1 MSAPVLSAVPSVTS
15 GAAPLAV
22 FLDCTGTTGVT
33 MHTGY
38 WQHSFGDSGAGTWDN
53 GANTSQSKN
62 FATGIVA
69 AHVYETPGTYYI
81 TSLCGNSAGEYDV
94 EVNTITVT
102 AADTQWATTKTIC
115 VSTSGNF
122 TGAPTGST
130 HVTQADGDAVTAVS
144 DNIGSGDVRILFR
157 GGETFTAATAI
168 ALNQATG
175 YLGSFGTG
183 DALITATGDG
193 VSVSANNWRIVDL
206 DISGYSG
213 SGKAAVIAGG
223 NISKLTVLRLNAHD
237 AAAYGV
243 SLDPSANTL
252 SEIYVADSSFD
263 NLSDT
268 TNAYGMYIGGTQ
280 VALIGNSIGSVTSH
294 GIRIPKINKGVV
306 ASNTI
311 GTTGLNT
318 LKLNAPDFGVASEY
332 TQNVCISDNKF
343 AGATASINVE
353 IGPQQTTNNERIRN
367 VVVERNWFTAT
378 GSAQQFAASLQADL
392 LTVRNNVVDLSNGK
406 SDNNNGF
413 SLIGSNST
421 PASSNTAILNNTFY
435 SSATGTNLT
444 FVIVSGT
451 AGTGNSVINN
461 LGYAPLSTAPV
472 MVSDSGAVATKSNN
486 TGNVGTLTTNP
497 FSVAPTTPLTF
508 VVTTASYAANGGTA
522 LFPAQFTD
530 FYVGF
535 DKSGYKRI
543 GANVQDGEAQRKNV
557 AA

>member
-115 VSTSGNF
+115 VSRDSDW
-122 TGAPTGST
+122 TGAPAGATL
-130 HVTQADGDAVTAVS
+130 VTEDSATTAIS
-144 DNIGSGDVRILFR
+144 DNIGSGDVRILFK
-157 GGETFTAATAI
+157 GGQTFTAATAM

-183 DALITATGDG
+183 KALITSTGNA
-193 VSVSANNWRIVDL
+193 VSVSDDDWRVVDL

-213 SGKAAVIAGG
+213 SGVAAITAGG
-223 NISKLTVLRLNAHD
+223 NISKLTVLRVDAHD

-243 SLDPSANTL
+243 NLDPSANTL

-263 NLSDT
+263 DLSDT

-280 VALIGNSIGSVTSH
+280 VAIMGNVVSDVTSH
-294 GIRIPKINKGVV
+294 GVRIPKINKGVF
-306 ASNTI
+306 ANNTI

-343 AGATASINVE
+343 SGATASINVE
-353 IGPQQTTNNERIRN
+353 IGPQQTTNNERIKN

-392 LTVRNNVVDLSNGK
+392 LTVRNNLVNLSNGK
-406 SDNNNGF
+406 SD
-413 SLIGSNST
+413 
-421 PASSNTAILNNTFY
+421 SS
-435 SSATGTNLT
+435 
-444 FVIVSGT
+444 
-451 AGTGNSVINN
+451 
-461 LGYAPLSTAPV
+461 
-472 MVSDSGAVATKSNN
+472 SD
-486 TGNVGTLTTNP
+486 
-497 FSVAPTTPLTF
+497 F
-508 VVTTASYAANGGTA
+508 
-522 LFPAQFTD
+522 
-530 FYVGF
+530 
-535 DKSGYKRI
+535 
-543 GANVQDGEAQRKNV
+543 
-557 AA
+557 